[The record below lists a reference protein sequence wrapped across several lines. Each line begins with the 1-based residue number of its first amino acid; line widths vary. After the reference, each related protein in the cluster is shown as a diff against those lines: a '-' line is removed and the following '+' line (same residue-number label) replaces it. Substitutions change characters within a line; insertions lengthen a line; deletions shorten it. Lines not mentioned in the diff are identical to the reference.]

1 MASPTLAYNRTAGS
15 TSIKSRPAPP
25 FNLAEQV
32 NGSTLPQRLRTTLA
46 AMLVFDKFGQELWCS
61 TFAVR
66 IQAGVSY
73 RTVQRHIDKLIA
85 MKVLRQ
91 VYSANS
97 MVRHRGRVEFRRTAT
112 YELNVGA
119 LGPRI
124 TYRQWRDRQPVSV
137 PFKPR
142 SAKPAVSTAAEPE
155 IVQSQTSAPQR
166 PARKVPSL
174 TVRQRRELVRRIQF
188 FTQGF
193 HGSVQCR
200 DGSMRYVS
208 PQDPDYRAPMDKSAA
223 ILEACKSM
231 CESEGVSLERAIEA
245 AADAGF
251 KIEPK
256 GDA

>member
-1 MASPTLAYNRTAGS
+1 
-15 TSIKSRPAPP
+15 
-25 FNLAEQV
+25 
-32 NGSTLPQRLRTTLA
+32 
-46 AMLVFDKFGQELWCS
+46 MLVFDKFGQELWCS

-73 RTVQRHIDKLIA
+73 RTVQRHIDKLVG

-97 MVRHRGRVEFRRTAT
+97 MVRHRGRVEFRRSAT
-112 YELNVGA
+112 YVLNVAA
-119 LGPRI
+119 LAPRV

-142 SAKPAVSTAAEPE
+142 SAKPAERASAPVQTAPEPE
-155 IVQSQTSAPQR
+155 IASVQSQLSAR
-166 PARKVPSL
+166 PEKPPKKLPSL
-174 TVRQRRELVRRIQF
+174 TVRQRRELVRRIPL
-188 FTQGF
+188 FTHGF
-193 HGSVQCR
+193 HGAVQCR
-200 DGSMRYVS
+200 DGSSRWVS
-208 PQDPDYRAPMDKSAA
+208 PQDPDYRAPMEKSAA

-245 AADAGF
+245 AADARF
-251 KIEPK
+251 EIEPK